1 VVVTA
6 ELPLIASA
14 AALALVG
21 LLLATRSKYALPAA
35 IVAAIFAC
43 GAPLVLATL
52 IDPANAAGRALWEWS
67 AAGGP
72 TVRASYRFD
81 GIAAIGVAVG
91 AAYAGAGLFGAARAA
106 RRHPLL
112 PSAILAL
119 GLVFFALVVTED
131 LIAGTVVLG
140 VLAAITVLAGLAVAP
155 LPATTRLAAYLAVGI
170 QFFVLAALLLSRFG
184 GASFR
189 FDAISPNSVSP
200 GAILA
205 ASIGAALFAGLYP
218 FIPWRFRAQ
227 LRGPDLERLRGVITM
242 PAGVAGSVLL
252 LRLLATTRG
261 DITAVGLPGL
271 ALEWRL
277 VVALVALLAFAAA
290 AWRARRLP
298 RRLTILTVAMVAG
311 LAGYDGIHWADV
323 VLVAT
328 LLSVLYAAGVSLA
341 LPEQWE
347 VVRYDVTLAAFW
359 IALAVGT
366 PTAIAGGLFILV
378 ADALVALAESI
389 WARGG
394 YVIVIAGSSATLTG
408 LIVIGSG
415 SLATM
420 DIGEEALSLAGLV
433 AIGLLVLVHVG
444 RRLDRVGV
452 PLALDG
458 LAAASALGITTL
470 IGLAVSVPL
479 YQGVSLVFG
488 RPFEPGIANTPVG
501 FLAAIAVAT
510 LLVMIARSIRPFMP
524 DLEPITV
531 RLREL
536 IAVADPVPAGQFAFA
551 ALDAITSRT
560 ASIFNL
566 FEQRAGIWLATVL
579 IIAVLVWS
587 VR

>member
-14 AALALVG
+14 VALALVG
-21 LLLATRSKYALPAA
+21 LLLATRSKYALPPA
-35 IVAAIFAC
+35 IVAAVFAC
-43 GAPLVLATL
+43 VAPLVLATL

-91 AAYAGAGLFGAARAA
+91 AAYAGAGLFGAARATQ
-106 RRHPLL
+106 RHPLL

-119 GLVFFALVVTED
+119 GLVFFALAVTED

-140 VLAAITVLAGLAVAP
+140 VLAAITILAALAVAP

-189 FDAISPNSVSP
+189 FDAISPTSVSP

-227 LRGPDLERLRGVITM
+227 LRGPELERLRGVITM
-242 PAGVAGSVLL
+242 PAGVAASVLL

-261 DITAVGLPGL
+261 DITSVGLPGL
-271 ALEWRL
+271 SLEWRIVAAL
-277 VVALVALLAFAAA
+277 AALVALGVVAS
-290 AWRARRLP
+290 RARRVP
-298 RRLTILTVAMVAG
+298 RRASV
-311 LAGYDGIHWADV
+311 LAAAFVLALGGYGAIHWAHLI
-323 VLVAT
+323 LVAT
-328 LLSVLYAAGVSLA
+328 LLSILYAAGVSLA

-366 PTAIAGGLFILV
+366 PTAVAGGLFILV

-394 YVIVIAGSSATLTG
+394 YVIVIAGSSATVTG

-415 SLATM
+415 ALAAM
-420 DIGEEALSLAGLV
+420 DTGALVLSLAGLV
-433 AIGLLVLVHVG
+433 AIGVLVLVHVG

-452 PLALDG
+452 PLTLDG
-458 LAAASALGITTL
+458 LAAAAALGITTL

-488 RPFEPGIANTPVG
+488 RPFEPGIASTPFG
-501 FLAAIAVAT
+501 FLSAIAVAT

-524 DLEPITV
+524 DLEPFAV

-536 IAVADPVPAGQFAFA
+536 IAVADPVPAGQLAFA

-560 ASIFNL
+560 TSIFNL
-566 FEQRAGIWLATVL
+566 FEQRAGVWLATLL
-579 IIAVLVWS
+579 IIAVLAWS

>member
-1 VVVTA
+1 VTA

-91 AAYAGAGLFGAARAA
+91 AAYAGAGLFGAARAT

-420 DIGEEALSLAGLV
+420 DIGAEALSLAGLV

-524 DLEPITV
+524 DLEPIMV

-551 ALDAITSRT
+551 ALDGITSRT

>member
-1 VVVTA
+1 MTA

-14 AALALVG
+14 AALALAG
-21 LLLATRSKYALPAA
+21 LLLATRSKYALTVA

-43 GAPLVLATL
+43 VAPLVLATL

-91 AAYAGAGLFGAARAA
+91 AAYAGAGLFGAGRAT

-119 GLVFFALVVTED
+119 GLVFFALAVTED

-140 VLAAITVLAGLAVAP
+140 VLAAITILAALAVAP

-170 QFFVLAALLLSRFG
+170 QFFVLAALLISRFG

-218 FIPWRFRAQ
+218 FVPWRFRAQ

-242 PAGVAGSVLL
+242 PAGVAASVLL

-271 ALEWRL
+271 ALEWRI
-277 VVALVALLAFAAA
+277 VAALAALLAFGVA

-298 RRLTILTVAMVAG
+298 RRATVLTVAFVAA
-311 LAGYDGIHWADV
+311 LAGYGAIQWADV
-323 VLVAT
+323 ILVAA

-389 WARGG
+389 WTRGG
-394 YVIVIAGSSATLTG
+394 YVIVIAGSSATVTG

-415 SLATM
+415 SLAAM
-420 DIGEEALSLAGLV
+420 DIAAEALSIAGLV

-452 PLALDG
+452 PLGLDG

-488 RPFEPGIANTPVG
+488 RPFEPGIASTPIG

-524 DLEPITV
+524 DLEPFAI

-536 IAVADPVPAGQFAFA
+536 IAVADPVPAGQLAFA
-551 ALDAITSRT
+551 VLDAITSRT
-560 ASIFNL
+560 ASLFNL
-566 FEQRAGIWLATVL
+566 FEQRAGVWLATLL